1 MDGRNESEEMDSLFR
16 AIDFLAGKAGLE
28 RRLQARIW
36 ERGKEVLPWQRSTT
50 MTRKASPYI

>member
-28 RRLQARIW
+28 RRLQARIR
-36 ERGKEVLPWQRSTT
+36 ERGKEVSPWQTSTN
-50 MTRKASPYI
+50 PN